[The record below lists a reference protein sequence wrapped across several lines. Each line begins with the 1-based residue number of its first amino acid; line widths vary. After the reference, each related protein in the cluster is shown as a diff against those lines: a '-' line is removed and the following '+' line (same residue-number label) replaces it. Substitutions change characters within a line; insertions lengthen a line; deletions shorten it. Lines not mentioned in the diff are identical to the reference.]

1 MANNPIQALLHAI
14 AKAWFMITF
23 VFGLAFAAT
32 ATRLAHLLIFLN
44 QTQRE
49 KLSARLA
56 GIGFRIIF
64 ALNPHI
70 SIENA
75 ADTEPAWD
83 EIFSEEGSSPFVI
96 VNHTSQLDS
105 IVFSACLPGFV
116 IHRMKTL
123 AKSGLFKLPIF
134 GTILRLCGH
143 FPVYFKSEAKA
154 GDFSVDKDAQEKV
167 TQAIDE
173 HVKEGGGLSFFPEG
187 QINRIDSKVLQP
199 FRRGA
204 FESFAKKHAMRM
216 YAFLHTGVDRVW
228 PINDSFGGLPG
239 TIRFKFFRVPHPP
252 ANMELAEFVDH
263 IQKMMQLELDIMH
276 AIDEHVDP
284 AEIARRRAM
293 LSNEVKA
300 TAKGDVKLEQQLT
313 DAVNMEPKNE
323 KKKE

>member
-49 KLSARLA
+49 KLSARL
-56 GIGFRIIF
+56 G
-64 ALNPHI
+64 
-70 SIENA
+70 
-75 ADTEPAWD
+75 
-83 EIFSEEGSSPFVI
+83 
-96 VNHTSQLDS
+96 
-105 IVFSACLPGFV
+105 
-116 IHRMKTL
+116 
-123 AKSGLFKLPIF
+123 
-134 GTILRLCGH
+134 GH
-143 FPVYFKSEAKA
+143 FTVYFKSEAKA

-216 YAFLHTGVDRVW
+216 YAFLH
-228 PINDSFGGLPG
+228 
-239 TIRFKFFRVPHPP
+239 
-252 ANMELAEFVDH
+252 
-263 IQKMMQLELDIMH
+263 
-276 AIDEHVDP
+276 
-284 AEIARRRAM
+284 
-293 LSNEVKA
+293 
-300 TAKGDVKLEQQLT
+300 
-313 DAVNMEPKNE
+313 
-323 KKKE
+323 